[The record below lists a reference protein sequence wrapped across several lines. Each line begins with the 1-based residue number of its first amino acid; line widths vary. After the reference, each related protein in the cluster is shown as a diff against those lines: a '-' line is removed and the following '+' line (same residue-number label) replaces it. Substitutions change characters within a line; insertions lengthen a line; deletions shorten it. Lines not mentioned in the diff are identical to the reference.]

1 MREKNY
7 SISLVRLIS
16 MLLIISCHTCE
27 WIGEELSNDN
37 RLAIFGNYCAVGVQI
52 FLIISGYLYGSREEL
67 FEENSRV
74 GFLITNFKKIL
85 KDYYIYVIFVVFPI
99 YSFLDPDSINLSSIF
114 GVLTCSGVM
123 GGVHHLW
130 FIPYIL
136 LAYILTPFLYDLKK
150 YFLNN
155 KNSLARLSLLLSG
168 LIVITEVIGHAFGS
182 YFISAW
188 VNCYI
193 VGFYLPQIVKK
204 LSEKDKRILI
214 AAMLIGACMLN
225 YMKLT
230 VRYELLPL
238 YTKGIK
244 NTLCTYFINYSR
256 DLFALTI
263 FCTVLYITRT
273 IRTSGKIQKLLDLSD
288 EYSYDIY
295 LVHMIYIKG
304 ALSVLDLTNYMVLN
318 VLIMLML
325 TVVSAMILK
334 FVVSHLKFGSA

>member
-123 GGVHHLW
+123 GG
-130 FIPYIL
+130 YII
-136 LAYILTPFLYDLKK
+136 YGLYH
-150 YFLNN
+150 
-155 KNSLARLSLLLSG
+155 
-168 LIVITEVIGHAFGS
+168 T
-182 YFISAW
+182 
-188 VNCYI
+188 
-193 VGFYLPQIVKK
+193 FYWH
-204 LSEKDKRILI
+204 
-214 AAMLIGACMLN
+214 
-225 YMKLT
+225 
-230 VRYELLPL
+230 
-238 YTKGIK
+238 
-244 NTLCTYFINYSR
+244 
-256 DLFALTI
+256 I
-263 FCTVLYITRT
+263 F
-273 IRTSGKIQKLLDLSD
+273 
-288 EYSYDIY
+288 
-295 LVHMIYIKG
+295 
-304 ALSVLDLTNYMVLN
+304 
-318 VLIMLML
+318 
-325 TVVSAMILK
+325 
-334 FVVSHLKFGSA
+334 